1 MIASVANTLSAA
13 ATSRGL
19 TTINLLPEIVYGC
32 NSDRAR
38 AGATSRGLTTI
49 SLLPEI
55 VYGCNSDRVRAGAKN
70 Y

>member
-13 ATSRGL
+13 
-19 TTINLLPEIVYGC
+19 
-32 NSDRAR
+32 
-38 AGATSRGLTTI
+38 ATSRGLTTI

-55 VYGCNSDRVRAGAKN
+55 VYGCNSDRARSGATSRGLTTIYLQPQIVYGCNSNRARSGAKN